1 MSPEC
6 PRSEGEAQ
14 TMTVKTDLGDIS
26 VGWIKI
32 GPIRVRAR
40 SNIGLVLR
48 ALARNE
54 VTWISGLVILV
65 TVLMAIFSPMITPY
79 PPNKSSLMLRLKP
92 PSAEHWFGNDAT
104 GRDVFSRVL
113 AGTRFALQIGLVA
126 VTIGLVP
133 GVVLG
138 LTSAYLGS
146 YWDLVITRI
155 TDIMLA
161 FPYFLAAIVIV
172 TVLGPSL
179 LNAII
184 AVGIYNAPIFIRLV
198 RSAALSVKE
207 EDYVLSARMIGAS
220 DLRIILKHILPNVL
234 SPIIVQT
241 TLTFPRSILSAS
253 SLGFLGLGA
262 QPPTPEWGTEV
273 AASRQYFILAPHTV
287 FFPILAI
294 AIVSLAFNFLG
305 DGLRDVLDPR
315 TRYE

>member
-1 MSPEC
+1 M
-6 PRSEGEAQ
+6 A
-14 TMTVKTDLGDIS
+14 VKADQSDAA
-26 VGWIKI
+26 VGWMQI

-40 SNIGLVLR
+40 SNAGLALR
-48 ALARNE
+48 ALARNKM
-54 VTWISGLVILV
+54 TWISSLVILV
-65 TVLMAIFSPMITPY
+65 TVLVAIFFPIITPY
-79 PPNKSSLMLRLKP
+79 PPNEGNLKLRLKP
-92 PSAEHWFGNDAT
+92 PSAEHWFGTDAT

-113 AGTRFALQIGLVA
+113 GGTRFALQIGLVA

-133 GVVLG
+133 GIVLG
-138 LTSAYLGS
+138 LMSAYLGG
-146 YWDLVITRI
+146 YWDLIITRI

-179 LNAII
+179 LHAII
-184 AVGIYNAPIFIRLV
+184 AVGIYNAPMFIRLV

-207 EDYVLSARMIGAS
+207 EDYVLSARMVGAP
-220 DLRIILKHILPNVL
+220 DLRIIVKHILPNVL
-234 SPIIVQT
+234 SPVIVQA

-273 AASRQYFILAPHTV
+273 ANSRQYFSLAPHTV